1 MKILLATD
9 GSVGA
14 LDAAHFLALLD
25 HSRETHVHVLTI
37 QNDGANNSNG
47 AEAADSILASARKA
61 LGGFPGHVTS
71 SSTETR
77 CTTSGIVER
86 IQVAA
91 EMLPADLVVTGSR
104 GNSPVVRFFL
114 GSVALGVARHS
125 PCSVLV
131 GRSPDG
137 PLTRIVAGIDDSD
150 DSGGVIQFL
159 SRLPIPR
166 SCAIHL
172 VHVALPDEV
181 ATNSGAMLPAAL
193 RQEIS
198 ATIHQSHVNG
208 PQRLD
213 NAATVLRSCGWS
225 VTTEMHFGDPATELL
240 EVANGNIEK
249 GEYRADL
256 VVIGARRQSV
266 VEKYFLGSV
275 SSGVIEQARCS
286 VLVVRP

>member
-14 LDAAHFLALLD
+14 LDAAHFLAHLD
-25 HSRETHVHVLTI
+25 HSGETHVHVLTI
-37 QNDGANNSNG
+37 QDDGANNSNG
-47 AEAADSILASARKA
+47 VEAADGILASARKA
-61 LGGFPGHVTS
+61 LGDFPGHVTS

-137 PLTRIVAGIDDSD
+137 PLTRVVAGIDDSD

-172 VHVALPDEV
+172 VHVALPDAV
-181 ATNSGAMLPAAL
+181 VTNSGAMLPAAL
-193 RQEIS
+193 RQEIA

-208 PQRLD
+208 QQELD
-213 NAATVLRSCGWS
+213 NTATVLRSCGWS
-225 VTTEMHFGDPATELL
+225 VTTEMRFGDPATELL
-240 EVANGNIEK
+240 EVANGKIEK

-256 VVIGARRQSV
+256 LAVGARRQSAA
-266 VEKYFLGSV
+266 EKYFLGSV
-275 SSGVIEQARCS
+275 SSQIVEQAHCS
-286 VLVVRP
+286 VLVVRQ